1 MPGERKDFRF
11 WTLFGTLALLFIL
24 SPILR
29 AELAAL
35 ASILTGGL
43 FLVVLLSA
51 VAAVAERRRDQVIA
65 VVLVV
70 PYVAV
75 WTANLFV
82 ESVGLWVLG
91 DALAMAFI
99 GWVIVVLLGHVFRVE
114 RVTGEIIAAS
124 MCVYLL
130 IAVFWAEA
138 YSIIWVLDPS
148 SFSDALAQKGGRE
161 MGPPGHPTVIYF
173 SLVTMTTL
181 GYGDVVPRVE
191 YARTLAAMQAVV
203 GQLYIAVLIARLV
216 GLHIAQSRRV

>member
-99 GWVIVVLLGHVFRVE
+99 GW
-114 RVTGEIIAAS
+114 TGEIIAAS